1 MEENIDG
8 IQPTLIKDKWY
19 QKWWR
24 PCVAFVYLFILILDF
39 AVMPILYELDRPD
52 PASAVT
58 LALQFENPGAQVQA
72 LQTLQAQRNWS
83 PITILGGGLFHVA
96 MGAILAGSAITRGME
111 KRQRIQT
118 FGGMGMY
125 QGGGMYV
132 DERTRTFGTTPPV
145 QGGRTAPID
154 STPVVA
160 PTSARRKKAEAR
172 LRRMRER
179 KGMNPDG

>member
-1 MEENIDG
+1 MMEENIDG
-8 IQPTLIKDKWY
+8 VQPLLIEDKWY

-24 PCVAFVYLFILILDF
+24 PCVAFVYLGILILDF
-39 AVMPILYELDRPD
+39 AVMPIIYELDRPD
-52 PASAVT
+52 PAAAVT

-72 LQTLQAQRNWS
+72 LQTLQAQRNWQ

-96 MGAILAGSAITRGME
+96 MGAILAGAAITRGME

-118 FGGMGMY
+118 FGGGY
-125 QGGGMYV
+125 GIGGGMIM
-132 DERTRTFGTTPPV
+132 DDRTRTFG
-145 QGGRTAPID
+145 AYPIQQ
-154 STPVVA
+154 SKVNTVV
-160 PTSARRKKAEAR
+160 PSDDRRARAKAR